1 MIFLYILLFLAAFIV
16 FLLTVNIHFI
26 FIYREKATVTLR
38 VLFFRFDAFQ
48 LYNQYA
54 KKRKSKKPQDKGQQK
69 TKQASSQTKKQT
81 NDPLG
86 FIEFLVRIIRIAHSA
101 FIEHLAKTKI
111 YLKELIVLIATE
123 DAAKT
128 ALIQAPVVNAA
139 NMLMVLLQRY
149 SRFRCDGKQIA
160 IIPDFTSEESRFS
173 LHLDVTVKPIHIIA
187 VLIRFYFQLFEGK
200 DVEYE
205 RNSIETSH

>member
-26 FIYREKATVTLR
+26 FIYREKATVTVR
-38 VLFFRFDAFQ
+38 VLFFRFDALR
-48 LYNQYA
+48 LYDRYT
-54 KKRKSKKPQDKGQQK
+54 KKRKKKKPQQK
-69 TKQASSQTKKQT
+69 TKPASSSKKQT

-86 FIEFLVRIIRIAHSA
+86 FVEFLVRIIRIAHSA

-111 YLKELIVLIATE
+111 HLKELIVLIATE

-139 NMLMVLLQRY
+139 NMLLVLLQRY
-149 SRFRCDGKQIA
+149 SRFRCDGKRIA
-160 IIPDFTSEESRFS
+160 IIPDFTSEETRFS